1 MRTSELGRVFSLKSF
16 EEKKNKIF
24 YGFFQIHDHQLI
36 LESAGDLLTSVEAK
50 EEADF
55 FFPAPPSLFF
65 AGKGKHP
72 KKIILR

>member
-1 MRTSELGRVFSLKSF
+1 MTF
-16 EEKKNKIF
+16 EF
-24 YGFFQIHDHQLI
+24 
-36 LESAGDLLTSVEAK
+36 AGDLPTSVEAK
-50 EEADF
+50 GEADF